1 MNRRVFLAGMG
12 ATALGGSA
20 LLASGAT
27 SRVESHRGAT
37 IGIVGDDE
45 AYLRL
50 VYDPGVQS
58 VNCDGTIT
66 LVTITNQLKETIDE
80 LEIKNLAV
88 ESDDLEVRKNTVTTP
103 DRIDVGENG
112 DIRVGVECDPGT
124 DTTSAVSFDIVARGI
139 DQAVIARGHID
150 TRTIEVNCE
159 CARVEGCSPG
169 FWRQPAYR
177 NGVWTE
183 SDTYGPSD
191 RVADVFT
198 LAVTGTQGQG
208 GNAVDFDA
216 LTLREALGG
225 GGGPGVS
232 GAQRILLQAATAGLL
247 NSQHSAV
254 DYPKTAS
261 QLIAEVDAALATEDR
276 ETILALAGGLDDLN
290 NETCPIRVNSEED
303 DQ

>member
-1 MNRRVFLAGMG
+1 MNRRMFVAGMG

-20 LLASGAT
+20 LLATGGS
-27 SRVESHRGAT
+27 SRVESQRGAT
-37 IGIVGDDE
+37 IRIVGDDE

-50 VYDPGVQS
+50 VYSPDAQS
-58 VNCDGTIT
+58 VNCDGTIE

-80 LEIKNLAV
+80 LEIQNLAV
-88 ESDDLEVRKNTVTTP
+88 ESADLEIREHTITIP

-112 DIRVGVECDPGT
+112 QIRVDVECEPGT

-139 DQAVIARGHID
+139 DQAVIAKGHVD
-150 TRTIEVNCE
+150 TRTIEVDCE
-159 CARVEGCSPG
+159 CARIEGCSPG

-191 RVADVFT
+191 RVADVFE

-208 GNAVDFDA
+208 GNAVDFDEM
-216 LTLREALGG
+216 TLREALGG
-225 GGGPGVS
+225 GGGSGVS
-232 GAQRILLQAATAGLL
+232 GAQRILLRAATAGLL
-247 NSQHSAV
+247 NSQSSDV
-254 DYPKTAS
+254 NYPKTES
-261 QLIAEVDAALATEDR
+261 RLIADVDAALATEDR
-276 ETILALAGGLDDLN
+276 DTIHALATDLDDLN
-290 NETCPIRVNSEED
+290 NENCPIRVNAEER

>member
-1 MNRRVFLAGMG
+1 MNRRMFVAGMG
-12 ATALGGSA
+12 TTALGGSA
-20 LLASGAT
+20 LLASGAA
-27 SRVESHRGAT
+27 SRIESQRKTT
-37 IGIVGDDE
+37 IEVVGDEE

-50 VYDPGVQS
+50 VYSPDTQR
-58 VNCDGTIT
+58 VNCDGTVE
-66 LVTITNQLKETIDE
+66 LVMITNQLKESITE
-80 LEIKNLAV
+80 LAIENLTV
-88 ESDDLEVRKNTVTTP
+88 ESADLVVNEESLLVP

-112 DIRVGVECDPGT
+112 HIRVGVECAPGT

-216 LTLREALGG
+216 LTLREALAGG
-225 GGGPGVS
+225 GGSGVP
-232 GAQRILLQAATAGLL
+232 GAQRILLRAATAGLL

-276 ETILALAGGLDDLN
+276 ETILALAEELDDLN
-290 NETCPIRVNSEED
+290 NEGCPIRVRSDEEA
-303 DQ
+303 Q

>member
-1 MNRRVFLAGMG
+1 MNRRMFVAGMG
-12 ATALGGSA
+12 TTALGGSA
-20 LLASGAT
+20 LLASGAA
-27 SRVESHRGAT
+27 SRIESQRKTT
-37 IGIVGDDE
+37 IEVVGDEE

-50 VYDPGVQS
+50 VYSPDTQR
-58 VNCDGTIT
+58 VNCDGTVE
-66 LVTITNQLKETIDE
+66 LVMITNQLKESITE
-80 LEIKNLAV
+80 LAIENLTV
-88 ESDDLEVRKNTVTTP
+88 ESADLVVNEESLLVP

-112 DIRVGVECDPGT
+112 HIRVGVECAPGT

-216 LTLREALGG
+216 LTLREALAGG
-225 GGGPGVS
+225 GGSGVP
-232 GAQRILLQAATAGLL
+232 GAQRILLRAATAGLL